1 MAAVL
6 TSPFTPGPRDA
17 RHAALASVRDHPGIW
32 RRGRGPAATLHTQ
45 PTGDASLDARLPG
58 GGWPR
63 GSLIEI
69 LVERDGLGEM
79 SLLLPAIATLT
90 QARRRVALI
99 GPPYIPFAPAW
110 VAAGVDP
117 THLVQIDAAAAA
129 RHWSAEQCLRTGCC
143 AAILHWL
150 PAETDYQQLRRL
162 QLAAETGDALA
173 FLLRPIAARRENTP
187 AALRIEI
194 SRLESDICVRIL
206 KCRSNPDLAGSST
219 LSRCA

>member
-6 TSPFTPGPRDA
+6 TSPFNAGPRNA
-17 RHAALASVRDHPGIW
+17 RHAALAGIYDHPGIW
-32 RRGRGPAATLHTQ
+32 RRGREPSVALRTQ
-45 PTGDASLDARLPG
+45 PTGDAHLDARLPG

-63 GSLIEI
+63 GALTEV
-69 LVERDGLGEM
+69 LAAQDGLGEM
-79 SLLLPAIATLT
+79 SVLLPAIAALT
-90 QARRRVALI
+90 QARRRVAVI

-117 THLVQIDAAAAA
+117 GHLVQIDAAAAG

-150 PAETDYQQLRRL
+150 PQADYQQLRRL

-173 FLLRPIAARRENTP
+173 FLLRPLTARRESSP
-187 AALRIEI
+187 AAIRIEV
-194 SRLESDICVRIL
+194 SRVESDICVKIL
-206 KCRSNPDLAGSST
+206 KCRSNPDLTGSST
-219 LSRCA
+219 LLRCA

>member
-6 TSPFTPGPRDA
+6 TSPFTTGPRSA
-17 RHAALASVRDHPGIW
+17 RHAALAGVRDHPGIW
-32 RRGRGPAATLHTQ
+32 RRGREHAVSLRTQ
-45 PTGDASLDARLPG
+45 PTGDAGLDARLPG

-63 GSLIEI
+63 GGLIEI
-69 LVERDGLGEM
+69 LAGHDGLGEM
-79 SLLLPAIATLT
+79 SLLLPAIAALT
-90 QARRRVALI
+90 RTRRRVAMI

-110 VAAGVDP
+110 IAAGVDP
-117 THLVQIDAAAAA
+117 AHLVQIDAAAAN

-150 PAETDYQQLRRL
+150 PEADYPRLRRL

-173 FLLRPIAARRENTP
+173 FLLRPLQARRESTP
-187 AALRIEI
+187 AALRIEV
-194 SRLESDICVRIL
+194 SRFESDTCVKIL
-206 KCRSNPDLAGSST
+206 KCRNNPDLAGSSI